1 MTELSQLRWR
11 CRRGVKEL
19 DVVLNHYLDTFYRT
33 TNEQGEEVIN
43 PALDKAEKTAFKE
56 LLDLEDPILYAML
69 LGNIVPE
76 DAAQQRVLAKLGQRF
91 A

>member
-19 DVVLNHYLDTFYRT
+19 DVVLSHYLDTFYKAS
-33 TNEQGEEVIN
+33 NEQGEEIIN
-43 PALDKAEKTAFKE
+43 PALDETEKMAFKE

-69 LGNIVPE
+69 LGTIMPNNP
-76 DAAQQRVLAKLGQRF
+76 AQQVVLDKLGNQF
-91 A
+91 T